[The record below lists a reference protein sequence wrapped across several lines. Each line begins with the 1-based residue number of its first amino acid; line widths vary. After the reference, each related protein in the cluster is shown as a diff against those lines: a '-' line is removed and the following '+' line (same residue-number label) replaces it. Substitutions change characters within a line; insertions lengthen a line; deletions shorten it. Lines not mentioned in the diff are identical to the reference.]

1 MSSTTETTAT
11 PTTSSAS
18 ATTTATTAAAS
29 VQNNSYG
36 IFVLIIIALF
46 VIVTIYCL
54 IKSLMCF
61 SKSGSTTEKI
71 FGVVIAFFTGPF
83 YLLYL
88 NFNEGYCNDNTETPQ
103 QPMIGGRRKKQ

>member
-18 ATTTATTAAAS
+18 ATETTAAAS

-71 FGVVIAFFTGPF
+71 FGVVIAFFAGPF